1 MADDLPYVDGKAATP
16 EELRAEVARQSDP
29 QMQRIHELQDDL
41 AITVGELSSRLDVRS
56 RIVQGLSRARPVL
69 IAIGALLAGVVL
81 VRRWRSGP
89 APGT

>member
-89 APGT
+89 AQGT